1 MIPQSSRWSVA
12 DRRGFLLTSLAGALL
27 APLAATAQPA
37 GKMWRI
43 GQLFEQARA
52 EPILRVHE
60 ASLRELG
67 YMVGRNLVVERRF
80 AAHKY
85 DLLPELAAELVG
97 LKPDVIVTGSNPLL
111 TAALKQVTTAVPIV
125 FIGTVDPVEAGLVSS
140 LARPGGNVTGLSMGT
155 SPEFVAKQ
163 LEILN
168 EFVPRLAKVAILRQ
182 AGRGV
187 TYFAALESRARK
199 LGLAIM
205 FVDVRTPNDI
215 DDAFATMTRN
225 RADAALIL
233 GGGVTYPNRQ
243 RIADLALEHR
253 LPAIH
258 LFRDYAEAGL
268 FLSYGPNLETL
279 WRRAAI
285 YVEKILKG
293 TKPGDLPVEE
303 PTTFELVINLK
314 TAKALRLTI
323 PPSLLARADL
333 VIDHQ

>member
-1 MIPQSSRWSVA
+1 VSVV
-12 DRRGFLLTSLAGALL
+12 DRRGFLLTSLAGALV

-43 GQLFEQARA
+43 GQLFEQAQGA
-52 EPILRVHE
+52 EPVVKAHE
-60 ASLRELG
+60 ESLRELG
-67 YMVGRNLVVERRF
+67 YVEGRNLVVERRF
-80 AAHKY
+80 AAHQY
-85 DLLPELAAELVG
+85 DRLPELAAELVR
-97 LKPDVIVTGSNPLL
+97 LKPDVILTGSNPRLA
-111 TAALKQVTTAVPIV
+111 AALKQTTTTVPIV
-125 FIGTVDPVEAGLVSS
+125 FVGTVDPVEAGLVSS
-140 LARPGGNVTGLSMGT
+140 LARPGGNVTGLSVGT
-155 SPEFVAKQ
+155 SPEFTAKQ

-182 AGRGV
+182 AGRGPS
-187 TYFAALESRARK
+187 AALESRARK
-199 LGLAIM
+199 LGLAVV

-215 DDAFATMTRN
+215 DGAFATMTRN
-225 RADAALIL
+225 RAGAALIL
-233 GGGVTYPNRQ
+233 GGGVTYPSRQ

-268 FLSYGPNLETL
+268 FLSYGPNLEAL
-279 WRRAAI
+279 WRRAAT

-333 VIDHQ
+333 VIDQP